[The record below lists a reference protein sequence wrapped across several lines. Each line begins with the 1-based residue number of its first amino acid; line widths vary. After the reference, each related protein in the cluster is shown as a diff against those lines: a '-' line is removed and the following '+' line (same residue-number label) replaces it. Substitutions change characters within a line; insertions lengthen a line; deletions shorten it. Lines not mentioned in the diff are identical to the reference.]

1 MKRSFGLTPTALAV
15 TAGID
20 ASGASAK
27 PVGGDF
33 TPHTTRHAVASEGGT
48 KMYRTRSLVLLAAQL
63 ATAAALFPT
72 PAGAEPKN
80 EPPFTRPA
88 DSRILEQAVNQGLSA
103 TVPTG
108 EAKNELPFTR
118 PSGSRILTQ
127 GFHPGLSAI
136 IPTGEAKNEVPFR
149 KGRSNVVTPGQT
161 VQGLDTAIATAMAA
175 QTAQRHSAQLG
186 TRPQTAQ
193 GLDTA
198 IKTAMAAQASEA
210 ANALAIRSTG
220 LNQQYDLGTNAT
232 DAGAAQALHAVA
244 LRGEALNRQYQLGR
258 YTPSARRS
266 SAFTWADAGIGVG
279 AMLGLALLATAFGL
293 SVHRSHSEGRIS
305 ATVG

>member
-1 MKRSFGLTPTALAV
+1 
-15 TAGID
+15 
-20 ASGASAK
+20 
-27 PVGGDF
+27 
-33 TPHTTRHAVASEGGT
+33 
-48 KMYRTRSLVLLAAQL
+48 MYRTRSFVLLAAQL
-63 ATAAALFPT
+63 VTAAALFPT

-88 DSRILEQAVNQGLSA
+88 DSRVLEQAVHQSLSA
-103 TVPTG
+103 T
-108 EAKNELPFTR
+108 
-118 PSGSRILTQ
+118 
-127 GFHPGLSAI
+127 
-136 IPTGEAKNEVPFR
+136 IPTGEAKNEVPF
-149 KGRSNVVTPGQT
+149 SNVAAPAQS

-175 QTAQRHSAQLG
+175 QTAQRHAAQLG

-198 IKTAMAAQASEA
+198 IKTAMAAQASQA

-220 LNQQYDLGTNAT
+220 LNQQYNLGTDAT
-232 DAGAAQALHAVA
+232 DAGSAQALHAVA

-266 SAFTWADAGIGVG
+266 PGFTWSDAGIGAG

-293 SVHRSHSEGRIS
+293 SVHRSHSEGRVT